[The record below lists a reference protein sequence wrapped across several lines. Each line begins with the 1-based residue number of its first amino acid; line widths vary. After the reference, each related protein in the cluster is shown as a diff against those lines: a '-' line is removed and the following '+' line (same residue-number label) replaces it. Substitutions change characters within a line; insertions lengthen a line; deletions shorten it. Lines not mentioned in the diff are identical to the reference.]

1 MYFGMSYRIGIDI
14 GGTFTDF
21 AVLNLEHG
29 KVSTYKQLTTP
40 ARPAEA
46 VLSGLDVIFVRD
58 KVRPQL
64 VEAVIHGTTLITNG

>member
-1 MYFGMSYRIGIDI
+1 MSYRIGIDI

-21 AVLNLEHG
+21 AVLNLEHR

-46 VLSGLDVIFVRD
+46 VLCGLDVIFVRD

-64 VEAVIHGTTLITNG
+64 DRKSVV